1 MNYGNGSAP
10 QDATDTGVALTM
22 KPLLPPLVSIVI
34 PAYNHATYL
43 DEAIQS
49 ILKQDYPNIELI
61 VLDDGSTDNTRA
73 VLAKYAGMFHWETH
87 KNMGQANTL
96 NKGWQ
101 MSKGEVL
108 SYLSADDVLLPHAV
122 STSMKYLRDDVVLTY
137 CDFNLIDPSSKII
150 RRVLAPEFN
159 YAEMF
164 VKFICYPGPG
174 VFMARKAFE
183 KAGLWN
189 SSLRQMPD
197 YDYWLRLGLVG
208 DFKRVP
214 ELLACFRVHDESQ
227 THAKADERKADEPV
241 NIIRGFIESQKL
253 APAIEER
260 SNEALSNA
268 HLISAQLHIRANR
281 FGRGIENLRVALFLY
296 PRILLKLRT
305 YRTLFNSLFN
315 HLLHKLVRLKNQFG

>member
-1 MNYGNGSAP
+1 MNFGNGSAP
-10 QDATDTGVALTM
+10 QDGTDTGAALTM

-122 STSMKYLRDDVVLTY
+122 STSMKYLRGDVVLTY
-137 CDFNLIDPSSKII
+137 VTSI
-150 RRVLAPEFN
+150 
-159 YAEMF
+159 
-164 VKFICYPGPG
+164 
-174 VFMARKAFE
+174 
-183 KAGLWN
+183 
-189 SSLRQMPD
+189 
-197 YDYWLRLGLVG
+197 
-208 DFKRVP
+208 
-214 ELLACFRVHDESQ
+214 
-227 THAKADERKADEPV
+227 
-241 NIIRGFIESQKL
+241 
-253 APAIEER
+253 
-260 SNEALSNA
+260 
-268 HLISAQLHIRANR
+268 
-281 FGRGIENLRVALFLY
+281 
-296 PRILLKLRT
+296 
-305 YRTLFNSLFN
+305 
-315 HLLHKLVRLKNQFG
+315 